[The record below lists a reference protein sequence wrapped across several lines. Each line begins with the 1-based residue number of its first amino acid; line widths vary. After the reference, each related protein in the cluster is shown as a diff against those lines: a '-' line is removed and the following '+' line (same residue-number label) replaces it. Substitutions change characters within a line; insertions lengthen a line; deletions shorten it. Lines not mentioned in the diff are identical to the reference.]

1 MMLSGWGRYPRADCA
16 LSAPR
21 DEDGLRALLVGA
33 KGTVIA
39 RGLGR
44 AYGDSAMNR
53 DCTLD
58 MRHFNRL
65 LAFDASRGLVT
76 AEAGVVLGDLLGAML
91 PRGWFPPVTP
101 GTKFVTLG
109 GMIAADVHGKNHH
122 RHGSFGGFVEWIDV
136 MGADGQVVRASRAEN
151 ADLFHWTLGGMGL
164 TGVILRAAFR
174 MTPVETGWIR
184 QRLIATPDLGAT
196 MDAFDAADSATYS
209 VAWIDCLAR
218 GGRMGRGLV
227 MLGEHATRADL
238 PPDRART
245 PFRTPPRPQLAMPVD
260 APGFAL
266 NALSVRAFNA
276 AYFLK
281 GRIAAGGSLI
291 DWDRYF
297 YPLDAVAR
305 WNRIYGRRGFAQ
317 FQCVLPLAASRAG
330 IAALLEAISASGRAS
345 FLSVLKRFGPQEGRV
360 SFPMAGYTLALDFP
374 MRADT
379 PPLLERLDRIVLD
392 HGGRFYLAKDSRM
405 RPETL
410 RAADPRMAALHDWR
424 RAAGAGRFASAQS
437 ERLQI

>member
-1 MMLSGWGRYPRADCA
+1 MMLAGWGRYPRADCA

-21 DEDGLRALLVGA
+21 DEDALRALLRGA
-33 KGTVIA
+33 EAGVIA

-53 DCTLD
+53 GCTID

-65 LAFDASRGLVT
+65 LGFDPASGRIC
-76 AEAGVVLGDLLGAML
+76 AEAGVILGDLLRAML

-122 RHGSFGGFVEWIDV
+122 RAGSFGGFVDWIDV
-136 MGADGQVVRASRAEN
+136 MGADGGVTRASREEN
-151 ADLFHWTLGGMGL
+151 ADLFHWTIGGMGL
-164 TGVILRAAFR
+164 TGVILRAGFR

-196 MDAFDAADSATYS
+196 MDAFDAADAATYS

-218 GGRMGRGLV
+218 GRRMGRALV
-227 MLGEHATRADL
+227 MLGEHAARADL
-238 PPDRART
+238 PLPRARA
-245 PFRTPPRPQLAMPVD
+245 PFHTPPRPGLSVPID

-266 NALSVRAFNA
+266 GPFSVRAFNA
-276 AYFLK
+276 AYYLK
-281 GRIAAGGSLI
+281 GRLSAGESLI

-297 YPLDAVAR
+297 YPLDAVAN

-317 FQCVLPLAASRAG
+317 FQCVLPLGASRAG
-330 IAALLEAISASGRAS
+330 IAALLGAISASGDAS
-345 FLSVLKRFGPQEGRV
+345 FLSVLKRFGPQESRI

-374 MRADT
+374 MRAGA
-379 PPLLERLDRIVLD
+379 PELLERLDRITLD

-405 RPETL
+405 RAETL
-410 RAADPRMAALHDWR
+410 HAADPRIAAFSDWR
-424 RAAGAGRFASAQS
+424 RETGAARFASDQS
-437 ERLQI
+437 ERLQL